1 MELPTNL
8 TDALSALEGARKDLS
23 AFNALTEE
31 HTAMVNQLNNLNLLL
46 QQQTNDLNQ
55 ERSGKEKLL
64 AEIEALR
71 LREIEASAQ
80 ANNIVANLGVAPVE
94 IQPEQGFVIR
104 SQEDLW
110 KEYNSLP
117 IQERNDFYAKH
128 KATLTLRK

>member
-31 HTAMVNQLNNLNLLL
+31 HTAMVNQLNSMSLLL
-46 QQQTNDLNQ
+46 QQQTTELNQ
-55 ERSGKEKLL
+55 ERSNKEKLL

-71 LREIEASAQ
+71 LKEIEASAL
-80 ANNIVANLGVAPVE
+80 ANNIVANLGVSPVE
-94 IQPEQGFVIR
+94 IQPEQGLVIR

-128 KATLTLRK
+128 KATLSLRK

>member
-8 TDALSALEGARKDLS
+8 TDALSALEAARKDLS

-31 HTAMVNQLNNLNLLL
+31 HTAMVNQLNSMGLLL
-46 QQQTNDLNQ
+46 QQQTNELNQ
-55 ERSGKEKLL
+55 ERSSKEKLV

-71 LREIEASAQ
+71 VKEIEASAL
-80 ANNIVANLGVAPVE
+80 ANNIVANLGVSPVE
-94 IQPEQGFVIR
+94 IQPEQGLVIR

-128 KATLTLRK
+128 KATLSLRK